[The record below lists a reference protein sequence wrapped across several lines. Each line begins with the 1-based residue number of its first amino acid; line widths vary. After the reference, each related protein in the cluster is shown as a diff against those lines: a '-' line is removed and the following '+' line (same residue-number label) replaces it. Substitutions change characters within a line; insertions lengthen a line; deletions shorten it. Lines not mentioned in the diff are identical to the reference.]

1 MFMLF
6 TGMVILS
13 NIVASSL
20 LVFSADTIVDHTATH
35 DEFKVY
41 TGNHS
46 SPLQLVD
53 LEETDVESLDEEG
66 KDGTFDKKSC
76 FHDLEQIVNLSELA
90 GTISTVYINRFR
102 SSSHSPLFIL
112 YSNFRL

>member
-1 MFMLF
+1 MLV
-6 TGMVILS
+6 TGLVIFW

-20 LVFSADTIVDHTATH
+20 LSIGGNSFLDNSAPH
-35 DEFKVY
+35 DEFKLY
-41 TGNHS
+41 SGNHS

-66 KDGTFDKKSC
+66 KDGAFDKKSC
-76 FHDLEQIVNLSELA
+76 FHDLEHILSLSELA
-90 GTISTVYINRFR
+90 GTISTVYNSRFR